1 VSVVV
6 TVVAPA
12 PPERTWALLSD
23 VPGWPE
29 WNPSCLEAVVD
40 GPLAPGTKLDLRLQ
54 DDKGRSFYTRPRVTT
69 LEPEQELAWEAR
81 GLGLRAA
88 TRVMLGP
95 EPDGT
100 RVTIEAMSS
109 GPLAITYRLSVSE
122 KTQALIYVAMLDA
135 LSERLRP

>member
-12 PPERTWALLSD
+12 PPERTWALLTD

-29 WNPSCLEAVVD
+29 WNPSCLEAVVE

-54 DDKGRSFYTRPRVTT
+54 DPKGRAFYTRPRVTV
-69 LEPEQELAWEAR
+69 LDPGRELAWEAR
-81 GLGLRAA
+81 GLGLRAT
-88 TRVMLGP
+88 TRAMLAP

-100 RVTIEAMSS
+100 RVTIEATSI
-109 GPLAITYRLSVSE
+109 GPLAITYRLSLSE
-122 KTQALIYVAMLDA
+122 RTQALIYVTMLDA

>member
-29 WNPSCLEAVVD
+29 WNPSCLEAVVE
-40 GPLAPGTKLDLRLQ
+40 GRLVPGAKLDLRLQ
-54 DDKGRSFYTRPRVTT
+54 DTKGRAFYTRPRVTT
-69 LEPEQELAWEAR
+69 LEPGRELAWEAR
-81 GLGLRAA
+81 GLGLRAT
-88 TRVMLGP
+88 TRIMLGP

-100 RVTIEAMSS
+100 RVTLEAMSS

-122 KTQALIYVAMLDA
+122 RTQALMYVAMLDA
-135 LSERLRP
+135 LTERLQG